1 MIEDIDRRRKKKKLN
16 LDDEDNQKMGEIFL
30 KDNKYYFIPNKKENM
45 NELTGEELFAWLIF
59 KGTKYPIN
67 KNRYRL
73 KEGDILKLGRLW
85 LIVRGIHL
93 PSKKGRDKRL
103 DIKDTD
109 CIMVSHHNQGNQ
121 SLNIKDDFKD
131 DNKMNVKYLDNSDDD
146 SSDSEKKEKNK
157 IINLIDDDKD
167 KNTINNIKGKE
178 KEKKE
183 KKNNIQKI
191 CRICYLEEDNPSL
204 NPLIKPCKCA
214 GSMRYIHLKCL
225 IVWIKTKVEIDNS
238 EYLDNGKYTIYSAEK
253 IECELCKEVFP
264 NYIKHNNKLY
274 NLMDFEQNF
283 GEDINDD
290 KNNNNNSVLEGEAD
304 KKKRA
309 NGKKGLEN
317 SNNKN
322 DALKNNKTEEENSQD
337 KMNSKNDA
345 YIILDS
351 LSFEKNSPSYRYIG
365 KFTKNELKI
374 GRGIDMDL
382 IMNDLSISRN
392 HCHLELTN
400 SGEVL
405 LKDVNS
411 KFGTLIL
418 VQSKKL
424 EILEHQ
430 TLTIQVGRTF
440 FHIGYKKNS
449 SLFSCCQAEEIDMT
463 QSYEKINYRAVKFNK
478 FCSILTERESVDE
491 EIQNEVNNEVKDEVI
506 KSEKESE
513 YDIAIKDINNK
524 KNNNIEKSE
533 RLKTNVDKCEA
544 DLIDASKVDVD
555 EKNNTFQ
562 QEKEEYDF

>member
-93 PSKKGRDKRL
+93 PSKKGKDKRL

-204 NPLIKPCKCA
+204 NP
-214 GSMRYIHLKCL
+214 
-225 IVWIKTKVEIDNS
+225 
-238 EYLDNGKYTIYSAEK
+238 
-253 IECELCKEVFP
+253 KEVFP

-491 EIQNEVNNEVKDEVI
+491 EIQNEVKDEVI